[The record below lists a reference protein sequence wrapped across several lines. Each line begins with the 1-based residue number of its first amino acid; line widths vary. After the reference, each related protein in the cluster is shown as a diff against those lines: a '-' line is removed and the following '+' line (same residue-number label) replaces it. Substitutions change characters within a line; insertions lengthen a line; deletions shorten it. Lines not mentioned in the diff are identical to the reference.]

1 MRVKHSTGV
10 RKIPEVNLVPMMDV
24 LMTILTFFI
33 ILSMTLTGEQI
44 SQVQP
49 PKGVAPQASKNKG
62 PQIKSFMLGVDAKGQ
77 ILLKGKTADSSEL
90 VPAIK
95 EYFRKTPDGQILV
108 VADRTLPYQKVTQIL
123 QRLRDLGGGQ
133 VSLAISPG
141 DAQNS
146 SPAKGSAVSN
156 TNKPEP

>member
-1 MRVKHSTGV
+1 MRVRRSTGAG
-10 RKIPEVNLVPMMDV
+10 KIPEINLVPMLDV

-44 SQVQP
+44 SQVQT
-49 PKGVAPQASKNKG
+49 PKGINPKVAATKSSK
-62 PQIKSFMLGVDAKGQ
+62 IKPFMLGVDAKGQ
-77 ILLKGKTADSSEL
+77 ILLQGKTAGSSEL
-90 VPAIK
+90 VSALN
-95 EYFRKTPDGQILV
+95 EYFRKTPKGQILV

-141 DAQNS
+141 DAQS
-146 SPAKGSAVSN
+146 ASPAIKPTISGSS
-156 TNKPEP
+156 KPE